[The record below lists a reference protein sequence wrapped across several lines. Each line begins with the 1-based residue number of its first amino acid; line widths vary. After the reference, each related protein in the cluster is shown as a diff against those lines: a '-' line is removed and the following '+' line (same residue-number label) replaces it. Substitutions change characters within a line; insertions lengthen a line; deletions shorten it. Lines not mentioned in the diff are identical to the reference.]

1 MKKSR
6 VFRCLAYL
14 TIMLLLLS
22 ILPEVSFAAKDSSEH
37 GKGNQDKYMREDVR
51 NSSNNETD
59 DAGDAGDSAAD
70 KERLQNNNS
79 EKDLN
84 KISDYKQEKNQLKED
99 FQVHKKEYKE
109 AKGDFLKIRNLVR
122 AGKLD
127 PNSEEAL
134 NATKIYLNSS
144 INYMIAHLSNVKS
157 NMAYSN
163 GNGTENRIIFID
175 EKIKL
180 LEAEKANVTN
190 ASSQEE
196 LVVVV
201 RSVRGTW
208 NNAEKTSLAG
218 TGQTVSEKIG
228 ELLEKSK
235 NLSEKLGVKVYNLN
249 ETGVD
254 TTDLATKLASY
265 NLYINSAQEDKE
277 AADAIYSGENVTRED
292 MEKANNYLRQSLSDI
307 NKANDIIRQILDEL
321 KEYETEKG
329 NETGVESSQ
338 KTALNNTE
346 NITGT
351 NSSNTTTGNLE
362 SGENVSYKKE
372 KSHSSGDETGNLTEE
387 LHN

>member
-1 MKKSR
+1 
-6 VFRCLAYL
+6 
-14 TIMLLLLS
+14 
-22 ILPEVSFAAKDSSEH
+22 
-37 GKGNQDKYMREDVR
+37 MREDVR

-59 DAGDAGDSAAD
+59 DAGGVGDSAAD
-70 KERLQNNNS
+70 KGRLQNNS
-79 EKDLN
+79 GVKDRN
-84 KISDYKQEKNQLKED
+84 KISDHNQEKNQLKEEL
-99 FQVHKKEYKE
+99 QIHKEEYKE
-109 AKGDFLKIRNLVR
+109 AKGDFLNIRNLVR

-134 NATKIYLNSS
+134 NATKLYLNSS

-163 GNGTENRIIFID
+163 GNGTEDRIIFID

-201 RSVRGTW
+201 RSVCGTW

-228 ELLEKSK
+228 ELLEKSE
-235 NLSEKLGVKVYNLN
+235 NLSEKLGIKVDNLN

-265 NLYINSAQEDKE
+265 NFYINSAQENKE

-292 MEKANNYLRQSLSDI
+292 MEEANNYLRKSLSDI
-307 NKANDIIRQILDEL
+307 NKANDLIRQIFDEL

-329 NETGVESSQ
+329 NETGLENTQ

-351 NSSNTTTGNLE
+351 NSSNATTGNLE
-362 SGENVSYKKE
+362 SGENASYKKE
-372 KSHSSGDETGNLTEE
+372 ESYSSGDDTGNLTEE

>member
-1 MKKSR
+1 MEKSR

-14 TIMLLLLS
+14 TIMLILLS
-22 ILPEVSFAAKDSSEH
+22 ILPEVSLAAKDSSEH

-59 DAGDAGDSAAD
+59 DAGGVGDSAAD
-70 KERLQNNNS
+70 KGRLQNNS
-79 EKDLN
+79 GVKDRN
-84 KISDYKQEKNQLKED
+84 KISDHNQEKNQLKEEL
-99 FQVHKKEYKE
+99 QIHKEEYKE

-134 NATKIYLNSS
+134 NATKLYLNSS

-163 GNGTENRIIFID
+163 GNGTEDRIIFID

-228 ELLEKSK
+228 ELLEKSE
-235 NLSEKLGVKVYNLN
+235 NLSEKLGIKVDNLN

-265 NLYINSAQEDKE
+265 NFYINSAQENKE

-292 MEKANNYLRQSLSDI
+292 MEEANNYLRKSLSDI
-307 NKANDIIRQILDEL
+307 NKANDLIIVIQRLKIILAGFEHGL
-321 KEYETEKG
+321 RLPR
-329 NETGVESSQ
+329 
-338 KTALNNTE
+338 A
-346 NITGT
+346 ICAI
-351 NSSNTTTGNLE
+351 
-362 SGENVSYKKE
+362 
-372 KSHSSGDETGNLTEE
+372 
-387 LHN
+387 